1 MNGEYR
7 VNKVMSSSLVAYSWS
22 WGSQVTD
29 KKWDGEVNRWLEDYV
44 NRRKYA
50 NIMWNIFN
58 PLSASV
64 AHK

>member
-50 NIMWNIFN
+50 TVMWNIFN
-58 PLSASV
+58 PLRASV
-64 AHK
+64 ALI